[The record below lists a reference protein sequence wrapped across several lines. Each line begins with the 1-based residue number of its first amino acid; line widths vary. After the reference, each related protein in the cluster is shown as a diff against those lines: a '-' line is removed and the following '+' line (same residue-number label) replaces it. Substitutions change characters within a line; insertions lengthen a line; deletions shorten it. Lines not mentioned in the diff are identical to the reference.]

1 MANATNYLEEKLLD
15 HILRNVSFTSPTTV
29 YIGLVNDTAFDA
41 DLEAGDL
48 TNEITG
54 YTGDRKAVT
63 FDPISQSADN
73 GFTSNDTNIDFEY
86 MPATTVKYLI
96 ITDSP
101 TKGSGNVL
109 IWSPAQNIRT
119 TNQDDM
125 YRIPANGLEVNLG

>member
-63 FDPISQSADN
+63 FDPISQSAGN